1 MAAAPPTGSG
11 CPATMNAERALRGE
25 TGHVSVGRSLRSG
38 RVWLLSVIYLMNATV
53 TYGIFL
59 WLPRMLQD
67 AAGPGGIGRACSPPC
82 RSWRR

>member
-1 MAAAPPTGSG
+1 MS
-11 CPATMNAERALRGE
+11 AERARRGE

-38 RVWLLSVIYLMNATV
+38 RVWLLSVVYLMNTTV

-67 AAGPGGIGRACSPPC
+67 AAGPGRLGQRADRAF